1 MKVRARPSHTLFNKA
16 ALPAGF
22 SFSAACAGIKASGR
36 PDLALVEACPG
47 TTAAA
52 LFTSNRVVAAPLEV
66 GRASLAA
73 SRGRIRAVIV
83 NSGNANC
90 ATGKPGIRACQQVCR
105 ELARLLDLR
114 PSEIF
119 PSSTGIIGVPLP
131 VEKIVVRLPD
141 LAADREA
148 TKQGIDDFAHAIM
161 TTDTRPKLASA
172 TVQHGK
178 APVNILGIAK
188 GAGMI
193 HPQLATMLV
202 YLFTDA
208 VANPAELKRVLSE
221 TCEQTFNCISID
233 GDTSTNDTV
242 LLLASG
248 QSGINLKPSSVR
260 KDFSGALLQVCH
272 SLAEQ
277 IVSDGEGVTHVIRLS
292 VEQAANRKEARDVA
306 QTVAHSL
313 LVKTAWAGADP
324 NWGRILAAVGRSGI
338 ALDPAKVTIEIS
350 DQTVCRGGVSCAF
363 DEKRAHRALSQPRC
377 DIRIVLGRGSSSIKF
392 MTTDLT
398 AEYVSINADYST

>member
-1 MKVRARPSHTLFNKA
+1 MKVRPRPSLNSFDNIC
-16 ALPAGF
+16 LPAGF
-22 SFSAACAGIKASGR
+22 SFSAVCAGIKASGR

-47 TTAAA
+47 TTATAV
-52 LFTSNRVVAAPLEV
+52 FTKNRVVAAPLEV
-66 GRASLAA
+66 GRASLTA
-73 SRGRIRAVIV
+73 SRGRVRAVMV

-90 ATGKPGIRACQQVCR
+90 ATGKPGIRASQQVCR
-105 ELARLLDLR
+105 ELARLLKVR

-131 VEKIVVRLPD
+131 VNKIVVKLPE
-141 LAADREA
+141 LAAARDA
-148 TKQGIDDFAHAIM
+148 TKQGVADFAHAIM
-161 TTDTRPKLASA
+161 TTDTRPKLACA
-172 TVQHGK
+172 TFHSGDT
-178 APVNILGIAK
+178 AVNLLGIAK

-202 YLFTDA
+202 YLLTDA
-208 VANPAELKRVLSE
+208 TASPAELKRLLQDS
-221 TCEQTFNCISID
+221 CEQTFNCISID

-248 QSGINLKPSSVR
+248 QSGVRLKQTAR
-260 KDFSGALLQVCH
+260 EDFSEALLQVCQ

-277 IVSDGEGVTHVIRLS
+277 IVSDGEGVKHVIRLS
-292 VEQAANRKEARDVA
+292 VEHAKNRDEARQVA

-338 ALDPAKVTIEIS
+338 ALDPTKVSIQIG
-350 DQTVCRGGVSCAF
+350 DQMVCRGGVGCAF
-363 DEKRAHRALSQPRC
+363 DEKRAHQALAQPRC
-377 DIRIVLGRGSSSIKF
+377 EIRILLGRGRGSILF
-392 MTTDLT
+392 LTTDLT
-398 AEYVSINADYST
+398 SEYVSINADYST